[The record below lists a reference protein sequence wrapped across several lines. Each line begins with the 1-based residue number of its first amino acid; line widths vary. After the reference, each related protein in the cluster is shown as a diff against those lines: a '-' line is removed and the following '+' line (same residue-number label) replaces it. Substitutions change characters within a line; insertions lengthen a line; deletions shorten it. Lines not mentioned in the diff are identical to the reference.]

1 MSVIKKTLLASLA
14 ALTLGIGL
22 AATPAAADG
31 VFHPPGGGAH
41 IGGGHA
47 GVGRGFAGGGGGG
60 GAVHRGGGWG
70 HGGGWGRGGGWGPAV
85 GLGILGGVAAGA
97 IIASQ
102 EPYYA
107 DPGYVYAD
115 DGCYQY
121 RPVYDRWGRY
131 LGRRNVY
138 VCE

>member
-22 AATPAAADG
+22 AATPAAAAGPAFIPGHG
-31 VFHPPGGGAH
+31 VH
-41 IGGGHA
+41 GGHA
-47 GVGRGFAGGGGGG
+47 FGGGGGW
-60 GAVHRGGGWG
+60 RGGGW
-70 HGGGWGRGGGWGPAV
+70 HRGGGWGPAV

-102 EPYYA
+102 QPYYA